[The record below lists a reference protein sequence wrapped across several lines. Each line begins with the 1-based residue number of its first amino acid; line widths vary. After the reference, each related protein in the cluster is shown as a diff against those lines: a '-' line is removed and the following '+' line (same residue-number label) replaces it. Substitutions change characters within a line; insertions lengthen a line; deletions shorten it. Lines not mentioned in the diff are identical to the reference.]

1 MEKRNWPEEMVWI
14 RKQDQIMYI
23 LINILSVAA
32 MLLLVGVVAHRATV
46 SGAESAL
53 PMGMAWISEDT
64 VPMAMIRLT
73 VSDVQMAEAVTPV
86 QDALQQTS
94 LEQGEAV
101 LEAEAFGQNEQQTGQ
116 PEQMDMEE
124 SKYADP
130 VIAQIGDNDWDTVG
144 VAVNGTVYY
153 DVVKDDNQNVRGQ
166 PDILFDSEP
175 PDMVYSSNGDVRWS
189 MVNYAMRA
197 NCVRVLS

>member
-14 RKQDQIMYI
+14 RKQDQMMYR

-46 SGAESAL
+46 SAAESSV
-53 PMGMAWISEDT
+53 PVGMSWISEDT

-73 VSDVQMAEAVTPV
+73 VSDVQMADAVTPV
-86 QDALQQTS
+86 EDVLQQTS

-101 LEAEAFGQNEQQTGQ
+101 LEASGRNEQQTGQ
-116 PEQMDMEE
+116 LEQMDMEE
-124 SKYADP
+124 SEFDDP
-130 VIAQIGDNDWDTVG
+130 VIAQLGNDDWDTVG
-144 VAVNGTVYY
+144 AAVNGTVYY

-166 PDILFDSEP
+166 PDILLDLAP
-175 PDMVYSSNGDVRWS
+175 PDLVYSSNGDIRWS
-189 MVNYAMRA
+189 MVNYAMCS
-197 NCVRVLS
+197 NCVRALS

>member
-14 RKQDQIMYI
+14 RKQDQMMYR

-46 SGAESAL
+46 SGAESAV
-53 PMGMAWISEDT
+53 PVGMSWISEDT

-73 VSDVQMAEAVTPV
+73 VSDVQIAEAITPV

-101 LEAEAFGQNEQQTGQ
+101 LEAFGQNEQQTGQ
-116 PEQMDMEE
+116 LEQLDMEE
-124 SKYADP
+124 SEFDDP
-130 VIAQIGDNDWDTVG
+130 VIARIGNDDWDTVG

-166 PDILFDSEP
+166 PDILFDLEP
-175 PDMVYSSNGDVRWS
+175 PDLVYSSNGDVRWS
-189 MVNYAMRA
+189 MVNYAMCS
-197 NCVRVLS
+197 NCVRALS